1 MNPPGHTAWDGNG
14 PCGHGGINCASD
26 EHLAKG
32 NEARTIKSGSHGCQ
46 PPARRTESVWAL
58 VIAPEG
64 LLPHRRDVPVDQ
76 CLEWPQQLG
85 AELRA
90 SEDGQHLLGCVHWRS
105 REDWEAT
112 WDCGATR
119 SELFSD
125 SLLRLGARSIHFD
138 SFLVAERLA

>member
-1 MNPPGHTAWDGNG
+1 MIIPSAYCSTDADQPETPTHFALLIDIEVAPAQQPDIAERLGHYLEQQRHQAPGY
-14 PCGHGGINCASD
+14 
-26 EHLAKG
+26 
-32 NEARTIKSGSHGCQ
+32 
-46 PPARRTESVWAL
+46 
-58 VIAPEG
+58 
-64 LLPHRRDVPVDQ
+64 
-76 CLEWPQQLG
+76 LG

-90 SEDGQHLLGCVHWRS
+90 SEDGRHLLGCVHWRS
-105 REDWEAT
+105 REDWETT